1 MLTFVIDHTCI
12 TFVIG
17 SPLMPNLSGDPL
29 QSLAGLPSYYATDA
43 PFNSLAKQHEP
54 TCLSNTRVDVLRE
67 IYSWADRQDEQCI
80 FWLYG
85 LAGTGKSTIARTVA
99 RKYSGGRLGA
109 SFFFSRG
116 GGDVSHAGKF
126 VMTVTVQLATN
137 VPPLKQHIYEAI
149 SNDITIVSQD
159 LRDQWRQIVLAPLS
173 KLTNDSCPSSYVL
186 VVDALDECDDDKS
199 IRIILELLAE
209 ARSLKTVRLRIFIT
223 SRPEI
228 AIRQSVHQL
237 PEAELQSFALHNIS
251 AATVDQ
257 DISLFFTHYLT
268 LIGQENSLKAGW
280 PGEQAIGCLVRKASG
295 LFIWATTACRFIREG
310 LFVEERLRILLEGR
324 ISTAAPEEHLNGLY
338 ITVLQNSIRPGYT
351 EQEKQGLCSMLRDIL
366 GSIVVLFSPL
376 SADSLSR
383 LPHLTKRKVNQVLKD
398 LHAILDIPKN
408 QSDPLRLHHPSFR
421 DFLLDEDRCGDP
433 KFWVD
438 EKQAHR
444 TLADSCIQLMSASLK
459 QDICSVGA
467 PGMLVTDI
475 ERSRVEQCLLPEV
488 QYACVHWVQHLQK
501 GDIQLHDNSQVHEF
515 LQKHLLHWL
524 ESMNLIGETSE
535 SIRTL
540 ISLESHIPVS
550 HHIMH

>member
-1 MLTFVIDHTCI
+1 MLTTVIDQTCI
-12 TFVIG
+12 AFVIG

-29 QSLAGLPSYYATDA
+29 QSLASLPSYYATDA
-43 PFNSLAKQHEP
+43 SFNSLAKQHEP
-54 TCLSNTRVDVLRE
+54 TCLPNTRVDVLRE
-67 IYSWADRQDEQCI
+67 IYNWADRQDEQCI

-99 RKYSGGRLGA
+99 RKYSEKRLGA

-116 GGDVSHAGKF
+116 GGDVGHAGKF
-126 VMTVTVQLATN
+126 VTTVAVQLAKN
-137 VPPLKQHIYEAI
+137 VPPLKRHICEAI
-149 SNDITIVSQD
+149 SDDNVIASQD
-159 LRDQWRQIVLAPLS
+159 LRDQWRQIVLAPLL
-173 KLTNDSCPSSYVL
+173 KLPDNSCPSSYVL
-186 VVDALDECDDDKS
+186 VVDALDECDDDKN
-199 IRIILELLAE
+199 IRIILQLLAE
-209 ARSLKTVRLRIFIT
+209 ARSLKRVRLRIFIT

-237 PEAELQSFALHNIS
+237 PEAELQSFALHYIL

-257 DISLFFTHYLT
+257 DISLFFAHDLT
-268 LIGQENSLKAGW
+268 LVGQENSLEAGW
-280 PGEQAIGCLVRKASG
+280 PGERAIKCLVQKASG
-295 LFIWATTACRFIREG
+295 LFIWAATACRFIRDG
-310 LFVEERLRILLEGR
+310 LFAEERLRILLEGG

-376 SADSLSR
+376 PADSLSR

-398 LHAILDIPKN
+398 LHAILDIPKD
-408 QSDPLRLHHPSFR
+408 QSNPLRLHHPSFR
-421 DFLLDEDRCGDP
+421 DFLLDKYRCGDP

-438 EKQAHR
+438 EKQAHQA
-444 TLADSCIQLMSASLK
+444 LADSCIQLMSASLK

-475 ERSRVEQCLLPEV
+475 ERSQVEQCLLPEV
-488 QYACVHWVQHLQK
+488 QYACIHWVQHLQK
-501 GDIQLHDNSQVHEF
+501 GDIQLHDNSQAYGF

-524 ESMNLIGETSE
+524 ELMSLIGETSE
-535 SIRTL
+535 SVRAL

-550 HHIMH
+550 HHIMY